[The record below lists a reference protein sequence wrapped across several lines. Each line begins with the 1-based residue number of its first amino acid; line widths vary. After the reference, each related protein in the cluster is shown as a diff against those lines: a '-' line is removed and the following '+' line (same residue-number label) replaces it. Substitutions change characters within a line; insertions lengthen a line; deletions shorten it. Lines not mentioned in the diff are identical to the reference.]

1 LDDEHPTSNAA
12 TTATVPTIA
21 LMRETLAGSRAI
33 RGLRSV
39 SCSCSVMRK
48 TFVAAAALV
57 IDAGG
62 QVHYRLAGTRQT
74 VDFGA

>member
-1 LDDEHPTSNAA
+1 
-12 TTATVPTIA
+12 
-21 LMRETLAGSRAI
+21 M
-33 RGLRSV
+33 
-39 SCSCSVMRK
+39 
-48 TFVAAAALV
+48 TFVGAVALV